1 MPRKTWKNM
10 NQRRFLELKCVS
22 SERYEPYLVIPM
34 SSATPLYEEKFVG
47 WVLPKL
53 NLDSYLKLLVAILR
67 FYSCSWPS
75 FALLRSFRYG
85 KNKIQHTMH
94 LRAKGFRFKVLS
106 MAFVTHYPH
115 LASDSRIIWSI
126 SATPSKPSSQE
137 KQKGDDSKEEE
148 TRFAKWKT
156 PDKWNNPR
164 TANEFRN
171 GRKLL
176 QQRSPPRTMRGLMD
190 DLFSDFRHWLVQKY
204 GLQVDNLDRVVS
216 PTVPYCDAVSS

>member
-1 MPRKTWKNM
+1 
-10 NQRRFLELKCVS
+10 
-22 SERYEPYLVIPM
+22 M

-47 WVLPKL
+47 WVQPKL
-53 NLDSYLKLLVAILR
+53 NLDGYLKLLVAILR
-67 FYSCSWPS
+67 FYSCSRPS
-75 FALLRSFRYG
+75 FALLNLFRYG
-85 KNKIQHTMH
+85 KNKIQHTLH

-126 SATPSKPSSQE
+126 RHKTKQMN
-137 KQKGDDSKEEE
+137 QKGGDSKEEE

-156 PDKWNNPR
+156 PDKLNNSR
-164 TANEFRN
+164 MANKFRV

-176 QQRSPPRTMRGLMD
+176 QQQSRPRSMRSLMD
-190 DLFSDFRHWLVQKY
+190 DLFGDFRHWLVQKY

-216 PTVPYCDAVSS
+216 PAVPYCDAVSP